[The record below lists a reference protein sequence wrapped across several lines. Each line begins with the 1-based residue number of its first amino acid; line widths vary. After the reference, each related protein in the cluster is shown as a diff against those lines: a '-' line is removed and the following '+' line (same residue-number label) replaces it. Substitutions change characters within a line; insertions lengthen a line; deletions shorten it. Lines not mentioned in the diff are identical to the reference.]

1 MTIPDKDP
9 KQLAKEIQDFL
20 YKVLPYQEQE
30 GLEIAE
36 YFLKHIQE
44 IQGQY
49 YWDGLEGHSYSY
61 WNEVMTNMGI
71 NYEH

>member
-20 YKVLPYQEQE
+20 YKVLPYQDQE

-44 IQGQY
+44 IQY

-71 NYEH
+71 NNEH

>member
-36 YFLKHIQE
+36 YFLKHIKE
-44 IQGQY
+44 IQY

-71 NYEH
+71 NNEH